1 MKKIVFGLAILLGMV
16 LAPQSALAEQRY
28 ELCGGNYSYVS
39 YDYSNWDTNSS
50 MTVYYWIYNS
60 SNELV
65 AYGWTRDPGAGK
77 GRGKIQSYVN
87 LYGAKLD
94 ACVEEFRANVD
105 QYVITGPK
113 VNLRFEDARPFNSF
127 NSFDDFEV
135 TDFTIN
141 RFKFK

>member
-28 ELCGGNYSYVS
+28 DLCGGNYSYVS

-60 SNELV
+60 SNQLV

-77 GRGKIQSYVN
+77 GRGKIQHSIN
-87 LYGAKLD
+87 FYGAQLD
-94 ACVEEFRANVD
+94 ACVEDFRRQVD
-105 QYVITGPK
+105 DYVLAGARIYEPFK
-113 VNLRFEDARPFNSF
+113 EDDSMVK
-127 NSFDDFEV
+127 V
-135 TDFTIN
+135 TDVVPY
-141 RFKFK
+141 RKFKK